1 LRGDQEVYDQ
11 IRLRKAHTGFLIEYV
26 ISQVL
31 YSCPVSIRLSNSKIK
46 CTMSKIIVSAFADR
60 RKHLFPELLL
70 LLRELYSGLERY
82 LVDPC
87 ASRITA
93 RLQNVRD

>member
-1 LRGDQEVYDQ
+1 
-11 IRLRKAHTGFLIEYV
+11 
-26 ISQVL
+26 
-31 YSCPVSIRLSNSKIK
+31 
-46 CTMSKIIVSAFADR
+46 MSKIIVSAFADR